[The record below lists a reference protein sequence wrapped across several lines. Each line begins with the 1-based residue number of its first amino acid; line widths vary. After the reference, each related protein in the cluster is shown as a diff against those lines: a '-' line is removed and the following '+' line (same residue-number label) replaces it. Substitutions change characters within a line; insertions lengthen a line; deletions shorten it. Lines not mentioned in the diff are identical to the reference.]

1 MFKNDRVEILGY
13 ILFVFGVSLIWYQFG
28 WLIALT
34 AGILMGSVVLI
45 IGSFITV
52 MAEWVY
58 KRLEEKLG
66 RDSSE

>member
-13 ILFVFGVSLIWYQFG
+13 TLFILGVILIWYQFG

-52 MAEWVY
+52 TAEWLY
-58 KRLEEKLG
+58 KRFDERLG